1 MWPVRYVVLA
11 ATAAASFV
19 IVLVAA
25 ALAPADLRWPLVDGI
40 VRACKVVGLF
50 GCLVG
55 ALSFGFHQ
63 HLFRGWALVAASYA
77 LLVLRD
83 AVIYGHLIVDE
94 GRRIEAGFVLS
105 ADVLGVLGAWMMAR
119 AWYVGG
125 LELPGTRTTRR
136 LVRAVAAAM
145 AVSIT
150 LPAVWIH
157 VPQLVTGPPHAIMG
171 LANALADAISISLL
185 APVLLTALALRGAA
199 IAWPW
204 ALLTASLFGW
214 LCYDATFSLSA
225 SHDSSGAFRAL
236 GEAFHALAC
245 VGCGVAG
252 IAQRLV
258 VTSAPQR
265 RA

>member
-1 MWPVRYVVLA
+1 
-11 ATAAASFV
+11 
-19 IVLVAA
+19 
-25 ALAPADLRWPLVDGI
+25 
-40 VRACKVVGLF
+40 
-50 GCLVG
+50 
-55 ALSFGFHQ
+55 
-63 HLFRGWALVAASYA
+63 
-77 LLVLRD
+77 
-83 AVIYGHLIVDE
+83 
-94 GRRIEAGFVLS
+94 
-105 ADVLGVLGAWMMAR
+105 
-119 AWYVGG
+119 
-125 LELPGTRTTRR
+125 
-136 LVRAVAAAM
+136 M

-157 VPQLVTGPPHAIMG
+157 VPQLVTGPPHAIIG
-171 LANALADAISISLL
+171 LANALADAVSISLI

-199 IAWPW
+199 NVWPW

-236 GEAFHALAC
+236 GEAFHAFAC
-245 VGCGVAG
+245 VGSGVAG

>member
-1 MWPVRYVVLA
+1 VRYVVLA
-11 ATAAASFV
+11 ATVAASFV

-25 ALAPADLRWPLVDGI
+25 ALAPEQLRWPVVDGI
-40 VRACKVVGLF
+40 VRACKVIGLF

-55 ALSFGFHQ
+55 ALSFGSRQ
-63 HLFRGWALVAASYA
+63 HLFRGWALIAGSYA

-83 AVIYGHLIVDE
+83 AVLYRHLIDDPE
-94 GRRIEAGFVLS
+94 RWIEASVVLS
-105 ADVLGVLGAWMMAR
+105 ADVLGVLGAWMMAG
-119 AWYVGG
+119 AWYLSGIA
-125 LELPGTRTTRR
+125 LPGSRTTRR
-136 LVRAVAAAM
+136 IVRAVAAAM

-150 LPAVWIH
+150 LPALWIH
-157 VPQLVTGPPHAIMG
+157 VPQLGSGPPHAIMG
-171 LANALADAISISLL
+171 IANALADAISIALI

-199 IAWPW
+199 TAWPW

-214 LCYDATFSLSA
+214 LCYDATFSLSVA
-225 SHDSSGAFRAL
+225 HDPGGAFRAL

-258 VTSAPQR
+258 VTSAPPR